1 MADVGLTL
9 SGTVGV
15 EYPALGKQCI
25 FIENTYYSNLEFFK
39 KIDTKKNL
47 LKTLKNLHKSKKPSK
62 KLIEKCLIYLF
73 IKDVLLRNRCYLIP
87 EYIPSRKLDEKF
99 FWKKASKNL
108 KKFSFEKDEF
118 YRMLIKQLE
127 LKLRHTINFKRIKKT
142 KKIFNDFNEIR

>member
-1 MADVGLTL
+1 MAGLILGFGGLKYVLPIAIFFILSTL
-9 SGTVGV
+9 LT
-15 EYPALGKQCI
+15 
-25 FIENTYYSNLEFFK
+25 
-39 KIDTKKNL
+39 KIGP
-47 LKTLKNLHKSKKPSK
+47 KNLHKSKKPSK

-73 IKDVLLRNRCYLIP
+73 IKDVLLRNRCYLIH
-87 EYIPSRKLDEKF
+87 EYIPSRKLDENF